1 MAQRTDFRSYAVIT
15 LADGTELTV
24 PESGFVIG
32 GNRITDGAGA
42 DGLPLG
48 VAVGRTIELS
58 LMNDDDH
65 LASYDFFGARIRLY
79 LSFALA
85 DTTERIELGC
95 FTVLEP
101 ESYGETVVITASD
114 DMHKAD
120 RDWTATKTAPISLSS
135 LFQDVCTLCGIPYS
149 TARFANDDFVVDA
162 LPEAGAC
169 TCREML
175 GFIAMIAG
183 GNARV
188 NRQGTMEIIRYALDA
203 ETADHTLADWTTPA
217 TIGTDDILITGVQTV
232 VSGTDDA
239 GEGTETT
246 ILDGAAGYVLDL
258 ENPLWAGK
266 ETTGLAL
273 AGAAVIG
280 QSLRKFEGEYIGYP
294 IAEFMDTVDVVDR
307 KGRHYRSVLTDIEF
321 VFCGCTTLSCSAQS
335 AVRNSSRYISAEAKA
350 LIEARKLVL
359 QEKTARETAVSN
371 LAERLT
377 AAGGLYSTAEV
388 QEDGSTIYYL
398 HDKPTLAE
406 SQNVM
411 KLTADVIGF
420 STDGG
425 KNYPFGFAITG
436 EAIMGIIQAEGVN
449 TEWLK
454 SGVSTMDQ
462 IEGLANEFEV
472 TREGLRS
479 EVSQSTGALQESLE
493 AKLSVQDETIAANRD
508 YMDQAASE
516 LRQTS
521 TQLVQTSESLSL
533 KVTEIINNGVSELH
547 NEMGYDVD
555 GTGFHV
561 SRAGDEI
568 SATLNNHGLTVK
580 HNEEKQLVADET
592 GVDARN
598 LHASTYLIIGAH
610 SRMED
615 YGDGTGLF
623 FTG

>member
-1 MAQRTDFRSYAVIT
+1 MKQRTDFRSYAVIT
-15 LADGTELTV
+15 LADGTELAV

-32 GNRITDGAGA
+32 GNRITDGAG
-42 DGLPLG
+42 
-48 VAVGRTIELS
+48 
-58 LMNDDDH
+58 
-65 LASYDFFGARIRLY
+65 
-79 LSFALA
+79 
-85 DTTERIELGC
+85 
-95 FTVLEP
+95 
-101 ESYGETVVITASD
+101 
-114 DMHKAD
+114 
-120 RDWTATKTAPISLSS
+120 
-135 LFQDVCTLCGIPYS
+135 
-149 TARFANDDFVVDA
+149 
-162 LPEAGAC
+162 
-169 TCREML
+169 
-175 GFIAMIAG
+175 
-183 GNARV
+183 
-188 NRQGTMEIIRYALDA
+188 
-203 ETADHTLADWTTPA
+203 
-217 TIGTDDILITGVQTV
+217 
-232 VSGTDDA
+232 
-239 GEGTETT
+239 EGTETT
-246 ILDGAAGYVLDL
+246 ILEGAEGYVLEL
-258 ENPLWAGK
+258 ENPLWLGK

-273 AGAAVIG
+273 TGAAVIG

-350 LIEARKLVL
+350 LIEARRLVL

-377 AAGGLYSTAEV
+377 AAGGLYSTAQK

-398 HDKPTLAE
+398 HDKPSLAE
-406 SQNVM
+406 SRSIM
-411 KLTADVIGF
+411 KLTADVIGL

-425 KNYPFGFAITG
+425 ASYPFGFAITG

-479 EVSQSTGALQESLE
+479 EVRQSTGALQESLE

-508 YMDQAASE
+508 YVEQTAAE

-533 KVTEIINNGVSELH
+533 KVTEIVNNGVSELH

-561 SRAGDEI
+561 SREGDEI

-580 HNEEKQLVADET
+580 HNDEKQLVADET
-592 GVDARN
+592 GVDARHGGRGGGDDDHIAFDGRAGGVVRGDPGGQKRRVYAHVHHLFRRHADRRCEN
-598 LHASTYLIIGAH
+598 GGLH
-610 SRMED
+610 
-615 YGDGTGLF
+615 GDGLG
-623 FTG
+623 GAVRAERERHDRRY